1 MTPRTH
7 WPVIIVGAGPTGL
20 TLAGLLARY
29 GLEVLVIERNPQT
42 VQEPRA
48 VSIDD
53 ESLRT
58 MQSVGVIDQL
68 VPNLVL
74 GYGSEYFSPAG
85 RRFLKVKPTTLEYG
99 YPRRSAFR
107 QPVLEALLRENLAR
121 HRNATTWF
129 AAELVAFSQSN
140 ASATLRVRKDDAMVE
155 LSCDYL
161 VGCDGSRSHVRQGLG
176 IELHGS
182 TFKERWLI
190 VDLEDTTD
198 PSRDT
203 KVYCNPSQ
211 PCLSL
216 PGPNGTRRFEF
227 MLHDGEEDA
236 GTLAP
241 ENVASLLRLYGTD
254 DTASIRRKVVY
265 TFHARI
271 ADRWRTGRIFL
282 AGDAAHLMPPFAGQ
296 GMNSG
301 IRDAHNL
308 SWKIAAVVSGHL
320 GERLLDTYEA
330 ERRRHAAEMIEMAI
344 RVGHVMMPRNRIQ
357 AFALQSFFRVLAL
370 YPAARDYFAE
380 MKYKPKP
387 RFHQGFLLDPEAS
400 TPNRSFVGKLFPQA
414 LVMTAGGY
422 QLLDDVLGD
431 GFSLLAPPGTSPK
444 LLDAVELQSGVASP
458 IRRVAV
464 LDKEDASP
472 VETPTVA
479 ARDLRGD
486 LAKLLQGHPEGLF
499 LLRPDRYVAGF
510 FAADNI
516 RSAAR
521 GIGKL
526 FEQTWHRPVTPATSA
541 AQAERPRSSAR
552 A

>member
-1 MTPRTH
+1 MTTRTH
-7 WPVIIVGAGPTGL
+7 WPVIVVGAGPTGL

-29 GLEVLVIERNPQT
+29 GLEVLVIERNSQT

-58 MQSVGVIDQL
+58 MQSVGVIDEL

-107 QPVLEALLRENLAR
+107 QPVLEALLRKNVAR
-121 HRNATTWF
+121 RANATMWF
-129 AAELVAFSQSN
+129 ASELLEFSQTE
-140 ASATLRVRKDDAMVE
+140 ASATTRVRKAGAMVD

-161 VGCDGSRSHVRQGLG
+161 VGCDGSRSSVRQGLG

-203 KVYCNPSQ
+203 KVYCNPSR

-216 PGPNGTRRFEF
+216 PGPNRTRRFEF
-227 MLHDGEEDA
+227 MLHDGEEEA
-236 GTLAP
+236 EALAP
-241 ENVASLLRLYGTD
+241 EKVASLLRLYGTD

-271 ADRWRTGRIFL
+271 ADRWRVDRVFL

-301 IRDAHNL
+301 VRDAHNL

-320 GERLLDTYEA
+320 GERLLDSYEA
-330 ERRRHAAEMIEMAI
+330 ERRKHAGEMIEMAI
-344 RVGHVMMPRNRIQ
+344 RVGQVMMPRNRAQ

-387 RFHQGFLLDPEAS
+387 RFHQGFLLDQDS
-400 TPNRSFVGKLFPQA
+400 TTSSRSFVGKLFPQA
-414 LVMTAGGY
+414 LVMTASGY

-431 GFSLLAPPGTSPK
+431 GFALLAPPGTSPK
-444 LLDAVELQSGVASP
+444 LLDAVELQSNVGFP

-464 LDKEDASP
+464 ADKEDASP
-472 VETPTVA
+472 VETPTIA

-516 RSAAR
+516 GSAAR
-521 GIGKL
+521 DIAKL
-526 FEQTWHRPVTPATSA
+526 SDRTWRGRTAPDADHLSA
-541 AQAERPRSSAR
+541 
-552 A
+552 